1 MIEFA
6 QIWVFVALVLPIL
19 VVLFFP
25 ASKAATTALRVPFH
39 ESVSGLRS
47 AGPATNRGWRTWLAA
62 LAFIALVVA
71 AARPVNISDD
81 VSVPLTGRDIMIA
94 IDISASMAEMDWRS
108 EASRVTRMTVVKKII
123 GDFISRRQGDRVGVV
138 VFGTNAYLQTPLTF
152 DLRSVVDMLNS
163 TIVGLAGPATA
174 MGDAIGL
181 TIKRLREAEA
191 NHRVVI
197 LVSDG
202 AANAGWTKP
211 EDAIRVAATE
221 GLKIYTIGVGSKSV
235 EGDPGGPRTGLD
247 EPTLIN
253 LASKTG
259 GKYFLAKGGREL
271 EGVYAELDKLEPA
284 VVDEEIART
293 TTELYPWPLGFALA
307 MTALL
312 ILIDFR
318 RTVATP
324 EEFRK

>member
-1 MIEFA
+1 MVEFQNPWLFA
-6 QIWVFVALVLPIL
+6 ALLLPVLVAIFV
-19 VVLFFP
+19 P
-25 ASKAATTALRVPFH
+25 ASRASSTSLRVPFH
-39 ESVSGLRS
+39 HAVSALRT

-62 LAFIALVVA
+62 LAYIALVVA
-71 AARPVNISDD
+71 AARPVKISED

-108 EASRVTRMTVVKKII
+108 EVTRVTRMSVVKKII
-123 GDFISRRQGDRVGVV
+123 GDFIARRQGDRVGVV
-138 VFGTNAYLQTPLTF
+138 VFGSNAYLQTPLTF
-152 DLRSVVDMLNS
+152 DLKSAVDMLND
-163 TIVGLAGPATA
+163 TVVGLAGPATA

-211 EDAIRVAATE
+211 DDAIRVAATE
-221 GLKIYTIGVGSKSV
+221 GLRIYTIGVGSKSV
-235 EGDPGGPRTGLD
+235 EKKSGGPSTALD
-247 EPTLIN
+247 EPTLKK

-259 GKYFLAKGGREL
+259 GKYFLAKGGNEL
-271 EGVYAELDKLEPA
+271 EEVYTELDKLEPA
-284 VVDEEIART
+284 VVDDEIART

-307 MTALL
+307 IAVLL
-312 ILIDFR
+312 IMTGIR
-318 RTVATP
+318 SKGYEARAVS
-324 EEFRK
+324 E